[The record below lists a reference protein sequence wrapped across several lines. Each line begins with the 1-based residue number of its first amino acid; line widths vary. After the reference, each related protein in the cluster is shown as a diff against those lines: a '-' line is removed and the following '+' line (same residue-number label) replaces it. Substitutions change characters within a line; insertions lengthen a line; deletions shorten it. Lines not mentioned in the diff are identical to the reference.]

1 MNNQTNIKYVNSGLA
16 NFFDDGYIEINKK
29 FLKYPKIHN
38 YILKHELGH
47 KKEFDILHEFKLGW
61 QVIPLFFIFLVT
73 PNMWKDILPVQK
85 KGKEIVYDLN
95 LIILY
100 SFKILL
106 TIILIKIL

>member
-1 MNNQTNIKYVNSGLA
+1 MNNQTNIKYVNSGLS
-16 NFFDDGYIEINKK
+16 NVFEDGHIEINKK

-47 KKEFDILHEFKLGW
+47 KKKFDILHEFKLSW
-61 QVIPLFFIFLVT
+61 EVFPLFFIFIIT

-100 SFKILL
+100 SFIILL